1 VVGPQQ
7 NYMKDYEAKMFRDGD
22 ALYKRRQGGERR
34 NSLEGDLSAGGGGGA
49 SHSQQSLLLRS
60 HSPVGVPAPGGE
72 GGAAQQPLSSPP
84 RSPEKDALELRNLE
98 KMKKPRVVSTSPV
111 KNRAGRP
118 PAGDRM
124 PAVGR
129 ALAGETAGAAAA
141 GGTATY
147 RSTSSRKI
155 GGGGDK
161 GGGGRPRS
169 VGGRR
174 Y

>member
-1 VVGPQQ
+1 
-7 NYMKDYEAKMFRDGD
+7 
-22 ALYKRRQGGERR
+22 
-34 NSLEGDLSAGGGGGA
+34 
-49 SHSQQSLLLRS
+49 
-60 HSPVGVPAPGGE
+60 VGVPAPGGE